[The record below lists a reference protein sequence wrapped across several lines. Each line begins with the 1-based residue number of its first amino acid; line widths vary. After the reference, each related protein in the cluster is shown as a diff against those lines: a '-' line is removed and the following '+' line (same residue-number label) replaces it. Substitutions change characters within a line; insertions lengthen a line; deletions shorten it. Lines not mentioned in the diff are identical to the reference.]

1 MNSERRQHLVNE
13 VRRLD
18 AGMRRLA
25 DLAIDLHRLARE
37 LMADLRA
44 RRDKMRRQHDTLE
57 ATQREAD
64 RLLLADLLD
73 LYING
78 GDADREWL
86 RNLLDECRTFRWGFG
101 WGLGMRIAIAD
112 EARKALAVFS
122 MRDGGS
128 DYRDEIMALDHIQ
141 NRIVLTASCTVW
153 PGRSD
158 AVRVSRCS
166 PSPGRGSRIHRATA
180 GNAIAR
186 VSRPRAV

>member
-25 DLAIDLHRLARE
+25 DLAIDLHRPARE

-64 RLLLADLLD
+64 RLLLADLID

-86 RNLLDECRTFRWGFG
+86 RNLLSECRTFRWGFG
-101 WGLGMRIAIAD
+101 WCLGMRIATAE

-128 DYRDEIMALDHIQ
+128 DYRDQIVALEHICHTMQ
-141 NRIVLTASCTVW
+141 AAGLPVAALLTEAAGWSSVVQRFPPVNST
-153 PGRSD
+153 
-158 AVRVSRCS
+158 
-166 PSPGRGSRIHRATA
+166 RALLLRYAERFAPPVT
-180 GNAIAR
+180 
-186 VSRPRAV
+186 